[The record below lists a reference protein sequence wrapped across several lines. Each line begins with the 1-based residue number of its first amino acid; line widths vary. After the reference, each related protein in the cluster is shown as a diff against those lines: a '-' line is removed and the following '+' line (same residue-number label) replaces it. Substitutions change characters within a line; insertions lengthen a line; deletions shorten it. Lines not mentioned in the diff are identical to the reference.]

1 MTTNKHKLAIA
12 LAAGML
18 VAACPVVP
26 SLASG
31 GTVLEKVYSRAWKDA
46 KSVDYVTPSADEL
59 AVMQQVFVRLLKG
72 EPVKAMASDLQTL
85 GWAVFTESVGGVTWT
100 IVAEAENQRRGRG
113 LYAFSNAGRHALEAP
128 HVPSD
133 ELTGQILLR
142 YAEDGLPRALAWNT
156 VPRKTADLAHL
167 DGTYLIAF
175 SRAFAQVYPSEK
187 ILQLHGFDAQRRRSA
202 AGAESG
208 AIISAARNNPPPELK
223 SAVKCMQQE
232 IEKRTRLYGV
242 DVHELGA
249 MTNNVARA
257 LRNEGYQGFIHVEMD
272 SSLREQLVDVPAK
285 RQALLNCLGGTT

>member
-1 MTTNKHKLAIA
+1 MTNKRKLAMA
-12 LAAGML
+12 FAAGMA

-31 GTVLEKVYSRAWKDA
+31 GTTLAKVYSRAWKDA
-46 KSVDYVTPSADEL
+46 KSVDYVVPSADEL
-59 AVMQQVFVRLLKG
+59 ATMQQLFVRLLKG
-72 EPVKAMASDLQTL
+72 EPVKAMASDMQAL
-85 GWAVFTESVGGVTWT
+85 GWAVFTESAGGVTWT

-167 DGTYLIAF
+167 NGTYLIAF

-187 ILQLHGFDAQRRRSA
+187 ILQLHGFDAQRRRSV
-202 AGAESG
+202 AGAQSS
-208 AIISAARNNPPPELK
+208 AIISAARHDPPPELK

-232 IEKRTRLYGV
+232 IEKNTRLYGV

-249 MTNNVARA
+249 MTNDVARA
-257 LRNEGYQGFIHVEMD
+257 LRNEGYRGFIHIEMD
-272 SSLREQLVDVPAK
+272 MSLREQLVDVPAK
-285 RQALLNCLGGTT
+285 RQALLNCLGGTI